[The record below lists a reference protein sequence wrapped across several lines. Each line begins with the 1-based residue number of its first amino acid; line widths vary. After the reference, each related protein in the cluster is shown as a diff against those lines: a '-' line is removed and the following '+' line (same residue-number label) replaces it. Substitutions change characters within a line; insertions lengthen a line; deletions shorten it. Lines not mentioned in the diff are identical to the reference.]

1 MARLKKRYLIPG
13 ILVFILSLVLFF
25 LSDFAKSYIEKN
37 SKKLVGR
44 KLTIGE
50 LHFNYLKAAVQV
62 KDLVLFEDN
71 DTDAFLSFRE
81 LYVNFDPWTLP
92 SGEYSFSE
100 IRLVDPSV
108 KVIQNGEK
116 FNFDSLM
123 PKEDS
128 TAVKDTT
135 SGEPLK
141 FTVKNIKLIEGNVVY
156 FDVLKKS
163 SLELKNLNL
172 DLPVISWNNEQSDM
186 GVDFRMG
193 ENGRVNIQAVVDNL
207 KKKYTLNINTQ
218 SIDIQPVGSYLTDY
232 FEVQALN
239 GYLTSNLKI
248 VGDMNEVI
256 NIAVSGSGFIDQFS
270 VTDGRSENIISAAKV
285 STTIRE
291 MNLKTFH
298 FAFGKIQLDQPKLL
312 VVRDKSDVNIMQFFA
327 PYFRSDSTAQA
338 SEATSQEPGTP
349 VTYRIDTIRIS
360 NGTVNITDNTLNRPF
375 NYDLNDLNA
384 TMTGLSENADQI
396 PVEFSTKLN
405 NKGELTG
412 KTTWSMLDFMKLNM
426 TAKIKRMDLVSF
438 SPYTEY
444 YVASPITQGW
454 FNYNFGLKM
463 TPTLLE
469 NQNSVRV
476 DELEFGKKTKD
487 TTAVK
492 VPVRLALYIMK
503 DANDVI
509 KFDLPVTGN
518 PSEPKFKLGRIIWK
532 TFANL
537 MVKTALSPFNALAGL
552 AGTNPESIDKLPFAF
567 AQDSLDQSQR
577 DALSKL
583 ATILKKKPQ
592 LIIEMTQSTDPEK
605 EKTRIAVNLAKAGF
619 LKSLVT
625 VPEQNLT
632 VTPNPEDTNP
642 DFLAFLKK
650 SVPETDS
657 IGTEKACEK
666 IIGTSRIEAT
676 FNTILEKRNQ
686 LISNFMTTIQGIPAE
701 AIQVSTADLRT
712 LPQELKVPQ
721 FKVEV
726 SIK

>member
-1 MARLKKRYLIPG
+1 MARIKKRYFIPG
-13 ILVFILSLVLFF
+13 ILVFILLIVLFF

-37 SKKLVGR
+37 SEKLIGR

-50 LHFNYLKAAVQV
+50 LHFNYLKVAVQV
-62 KDLVLFEDN
+62 KDFVLFEDN
-71 DTDAFLSFRE
+71 GTDSFLSFKE
-81 LYVNFDPWTLP
+81 LYINFDPWTLP

-100 IRLVDPSV
+100 IRLVDPNV
-108 KVIQNGEK
+108 KVVQDGEK

-123 PKEDS
+123 PKDDS
-128 TAVKDTT
+128 TAVKDTA
-135 SGEPLK
+135 SAEPLK
-141 FTVKNIKLIEGNVVY
+141 FTIKNIKLIDGNVVY
-156 FDVLKKS
+156 ADLVKKNN
-163 SLELKNLNL
+163 LELKNLNL
-172 DLPVISWNNEQSDM
+172 DLPLISWNNEQSDM
-186 GVDFRMG
+186 GLDFRMG

-207 KKKYTLNINTQ
+207 KKNYTLNINTQ
-218 SIDIQPVGSYLTDY
+218 NIDIQPVGSYLTDY
-232 FEVQALN
+232 FDVRALN
-239 GYLTSNLKI
+239 GYLTSSLKI

-256 NIAVSGSGFIDQFS
+256 NIAISGSGFVDQFS
-270 VTDGRSENIISAAKV
+270 VTDGRSENIISAPRL

-291 MNLKTFH
+291 MNLKTFR
-298 FAFGKIQLDQPKLL
+298 FAFGKIELDQPKLL
-312 VVRDKSDVNIMQFFA
+312 VVREKSNMNIMQFFD
-327 PYFRSDSTAQA
+327 PYFRNDSITKA
-338 SEATSQEPGTP
+338 SGTTVETGTP
-349 VTYRIDTIRIS
+349 VTYQIDTIQIK
-360 NGTVNITDNTLNRPF
+360 NGLVSIADKTLNRPF
-375 NYDLNDLNA
+375 SYDLNDLNV
-384 TMTGLSENADQI
+384 TMTGLSESADEI

-454 FNYNFGLKM
+454 FNYTFGLKM
-463 TPTLLE
+463 TQKLLE
-469 NQNSVRV
+469 NQNSVKV

-487 TTAVK
+487 TTAMK

-503 DANDVI
+503 DANDQI

-518 PSEPKFKLGRIIWK
+518 PSEPKFKLGKIIWK

-537 MVKTALSPFNALAGL
+537 MVKTAISPFNALAGL
-552 AGTNPESIDKLPFAF
+552 AGTNPESLNKLPFSF
-567 AQDSLDQSQR
+567 AQDSLDRSQC

-592 LIIEMTQSTDPEK
+592 LIVEMTQSTDQEK
-605 EKTRIAVNLAKAGF
+605 EKTRIAVNLAKADF
-619 LKSLVT
+619 LKSLIT
-625 VPEQNLT
+625 NPEQKLT
-632 VTPNPEDTNP
+632 VAQTPEDNDP
-642 DFLAFLKK
+642 NFLAFLKNGI
-650 SVPETDS
+650 PEADS

-666 IIGTSRIEAT
+666 LVGTNRIDAA
-676 FNTILEKRNQ
+676 FNAILEKRNQ
-686 LISNFMTTIQGIPAE
+686 LVTNFMTTKEGIPAE
-701 AIQVSTADLRT
+701 AIQVSTADLKN